1 MTDIRTDIR
10 MPTKYFKNFR
20 TVLYSFG
27 DFEGINF
34 FNDLTQT
41 VIPLD
46 FINNATTYNKY
57 TILSGDRPDV
67 LSYRLYGTVDYY
79 WTFFFMNPHIKESG
93 WPIPTYD
100 LLDETKGKYPYRT
113 IVTNDDISKNFPV
126 GQVVTST
133 NGTTGTVIRKIPE
146 LGQLIIDN
154 GEELNT
160 TAFGPI
166 NQTVG
171 YTDTV
176 ENTPITATILAESAQ
191 YNSIHHYENSDK
203 EYVDLTLF
211 DFNNPAASLTPI
223 TYRERLE
230 LKNEELKSIVV
241 INPDLIQGVVA
252 EYKTLMRQR

>member
-1 MTDIRTDIR
+1 
-10 MPTKYFKNFR
+10 MPTTYFKNIK

-27 DFEGINF
+27 DFEGVNF

-41 VIPLD
+41 VAVVD
-46 FINNATTYNKY
+46 AINNATTYNKY
-57 TILSGDRPDV
+57 TILSGDRPDI
-67 LSYRLYGTVDYY
+67 LSFKFYGTVDYY
-79 WTFFFMNPHIKESG
+79 WTFFLVNPHIRESG

-126 GQVVTST
+126 GQTVTSN

-146 LGQLIIDN
+146 MGQLIVDN
-154 GEELNT
+154 GEEINT
-160 TAFGPI
+160 TAFGPVGE
-166 NQTVG
+166 TVS
-171 YTDTV
+171 YTTD
-176 ENTPITATILAESAQ
+176 ENVIITATILAESAQ

-230 LKNEELKSIVV
+230 LKNEELKEIIV
-241 INPDLIQGVVA
+241 INPDLIESVIS
-252 EYKTLMRQR
+252 EYKLLMRQR

>member
-1 MTDIRTDIR
+1 

-20 TVLYSFG
+20 PVLYSFG

-41 VIPLD
+41 VIPLNVV
-46 FINNATTYNKY
+46 NNSTSYNRY

-67 LSYRLYGTVDYY
+67 LSYKLYGTVDYY
-79 WTFFFMNPHIKESG
+79 WTFFFLNPHIKESG

-100 LLDETKGKYPYRT
+100 LLDETKAKYPYRT

-126 GQVVTST
+126 GQTVTDS
-133 NGTTGTVIRKIPE
+133 NGMTGTVIRKIPE
-146 LGQLIIDN
+146 LGQLIVDN
-154 GEELNT
+154 GEEINT
-160 TAFGPI
+160 TAFGKI
-166 NQTVG
+166 NENIG
-171 YTDTV
+171 YRDTV
-176 ENTPITATILAESAQ
+176 EETDITATILAESAQ
-191 YNSIHHYENSDK
+191 YNSIHHYENSNK

-230 LKNEELKSIVV
+230 LKNEELKSILV
-241 INPDLIQGVVA
+241 INPSLIEAVIS
-252 EYKTLMRQR
+252 EYKLLMRQR

>member
-1 MTDIRTDIR
+1 
-10 MPTKYFKNFR
+10 MPTTYFKNLN
-20 TVLYSFG
+20 TVLYGFG
-27 DFEGINF
+27 DFEGLNF

-41 VIPLD
+41 VAVVD
-46 FINNATTYNKY
+46 AINNATTYNKY
-57 TILSGDRPDV
+57 TILSGDRPDI
-67 LSYRLYGTVDYY
+67 LSFKFYGTVDYY
-79 WTFFFMNPHIKESG
+79 WTFFLVNSHIRESG

-100 LLDETKGKYPYRT
+100 LLDETKSKYPYRT

-126 GQVVTST
+126 GQTVTSN

-146 LGQLIIDN
+146 MGQLIVDN
-154 GEELNT
+154 GEEINT
-160 TAFGPI
+160 TAFGPVGE
-166 NQTVG
+166 TVS
-171 YTDTV
+171 YTDG
-176 ENTPITATILAESAQ
+176 ENVIITATILAESAQ

-230 LKNEELKSIVV
+230 LKNEELKSIIV

-252 EYKTLMRQR
+252 EYKMLMRKR

>member
-1 MTDIRTDIR
+1 
-10 MPTKYFKNFR
+10 MPTTYFKNIK

-27 DFEGINF
+27 DFEGVNF

-41 VIPLD
+41 VAVVD
-46 FINNATTYNKY
+46 AINNATTYNKY
-57 TILSGDRPDV
+57 TILSGDRPDI
-67 LSYRLYGTVDYY
+67 LSFKFYGTVDYY
-79 WTFFFMNPHIKESG
+79 WTFFLVNPHIRESG

-126 GQVVTST
+126 GQTVTSN

-146 LGQLIIDN
+146 MGQLIVDN
-154 GEELNT
+154 GEEINT
-160 TAFGPI
+160 TAFGPVGE
-166 NQTVG
+166 TVS
-171 YTDTV
+171 YTTG
-176 ENTPITATILAESAQ
+176 ENVIITATILAESAQ

-211 DFNNPAASLTPI
+211 DFNNPGASLTPI